1 MLNMAVPRTEA
12 AEEVENLTGLGDGM
26 ADVTQIVGEALELGA
41 VVVDAQVALLDAA
54 ELRLEVDSMLELVV
68 AEERLDV
75 APEGERR
82 GVRLVDDVEDGLLDG
97 VVEPIDDAMIDL
109 APLRRTLRQW
119 RRGADV
125 VGNPELA
132 KNGLKEIAPLA
143 VIGVVELKEDGHMR
157 TDVHRLENGSKQAE
171 GDRVPRRNQKS
182 KQRRPWNQVKQGR
195 RKLNLWQMD

>member
-132 KNGLKEIAPLA
+132 ENGLEETAPPA
-143 VIGVVELKEDGHMR
+143 VIGVIGVVKLKEDRDMR
-157 TDVHRLENGSKQAE
+157 TDVHRLENGSR
-171 GDRVPRRNQKS
+171 DRLRGIEFLVGIRRVS
-182 KQRRPWNQVKQGR
+182 RGGHGTR
-195 RKLNLWQMD
+195 